1 MNKTIRETY
10 FGAKRKVGSKLVP
23 VLDKLRP
30 ALRAASAIA
39 RTAVHMQKPTVVN
52 AIGLATVGANALADF
67 FSQQNRPNGSVYV
80 TLCSASRV
88 IAACEQCGAR
98 LGEVQRDD
106 RGAVYLSN
114 MRIGPT
120 AFWVNANGSVS
131 VPDGTTPEFD
141 AWLRAA
147 IDRSLGQAIEVLK
160 IDEGDNGPH
169 ESYEARE
176 FTLSRYENAQ
186 AREIVDATLPLL
198 GDGRCVL
205 LDGRPGVGKTTLAQ
219 IVARDAGLGRTVFLD
234 PSVIGGSNGNLPTL
248 MGGNHRAL
256 RSGLKMLAP
265 GVVIVDDVDKCHL
278 SLTSLETIRAN
289 AKLVILTSNNGQ
301 YDEVLDGALM
311 RAGRVD
317 EVFTIRPVAV
327 PREAP
332 YDKLDDEEWEE
343 VREWPIAYLAEVR
356 KRLLAR
362 PGDLRLDDLRQRMTR
377 KTRSGDHLL

>member
-1 MNKTIRETY
+1 MSKTIRETY
-10 FGAKRKVGSKLVP
+10 QVAKRKVGNKIVP
-23 VLDKLRP
+23 VLGKLRP

-39 RTAVHMQKPTVVN
+39 RTAVHMQKPTVVG
-52 AIGLATVGANALADF
+52 AIGLATVGANALAEF
-67 FSQQNRPNGSVYV
+67 FNQQDGPNGSVYV

-98 LGEVQRDD
+98 LGETQRND
-106 RGAVYLSN
+106 RGTVYLSH

-120 AFWVNANGSVS
+120 EFWVNANGSVS
-131 VPDGTTPEFD
+131 VPGGTTPEFD

-147 IDRSLGQAIEVLK
+147 IDRSLGQSIEVLK
-160 IDEGDNGPH
+160 INEGDNGPH

-176 FTLSRYENAQ
+176 FALSRHENAQ
-186 AREIVDATLPLL
+186 AKEIVDATLPLL

-219 IVARDAGLGRTVFLD
+219 IVARDAGLGRTILLD
-234 PSVIGGSNGNLPTL
+234 PSVIGGSDGPYTL
-248 MGGNHRAL
+248 MGGNHRVL

-265 GVVIVDDVDKCHL
+265 GVVIVDDVDKCCL
-278 SLTSLETIRAN
+278 SLTSLETIRAS

-332 YDKLDDEEWEE
+332 YDRLADEEWEE
-343 VREWPIAYLAEVR
+343 VREWPIAYLTEVR

-362 PGDLRLDDLRQRMTR
+362 SGDLRLDDLRQRMTR
-377 KTRSGDHLL
+377 KTRSRDHLL